1 MLCTYVRELQK
12 QPFMTGCEYFAK
24 RGRNRSGGLLVMFV

>member
-1 MLCTYVRELQK
+1 MLCICVRELQI

-24 RGRNRSGGLLVMFV
+24 RGRNRPGGLLVMFV